1 MSCTVLIR
9 LHNLSRLEP
18 KHVGWLASVGLLPVL
33 GLVLNCVR
41 KFSVGLWSFSARR
54 LVRTCFIPTVLGRWR
69 LAIVSCQQRR
79 AGLAMPFPSGAADN
93 DYLHET
99 STRLP
104 GAPHRFG
111 NAIPNRRHHRQLL
124 NAEIETSCQQRRTGL
139 ARQYATRPMQ
149 KSMSKMCP
157 IDRVRWSGHPQ
168 KSTSAANGPGC

>member
-9 LHNLSRLEP
+9 LHNLSGLEP

-79 AGLAMPFPSGAADN
+79 AGLAMPFPSGAANN
-93 DYLHET
+93 DYLQET
-99 STRLP
+99 STLLP
-104 GAPHRFG
+104 EAPHRFG

-124 NAEIETSCQQRRTGL
+124 RAKIETSCQQRHTGL
-139 ARQYATRPMQ
+139 AKPLR
-149 KSMSKMCP
+149 S
-157 IDRVRWSGHPQ
+157 DRHFRRIM
-168 KSTSAANGPGC
+168 